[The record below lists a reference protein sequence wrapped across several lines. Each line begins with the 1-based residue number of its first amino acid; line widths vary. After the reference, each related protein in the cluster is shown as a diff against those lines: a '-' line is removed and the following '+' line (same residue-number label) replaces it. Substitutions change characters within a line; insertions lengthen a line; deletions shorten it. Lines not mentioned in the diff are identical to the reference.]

1 MTKDDVSSYRG
12 TDPYIFISY
21 SHADTDRVV
30 PIITRLQIDGYRIW
44 FDEGIEAGREWAVN
58 IVEHLN
64 ASTCV
69 VAFLTQNY
77 LNSENCMDEI
87 EHAKNKKTPTLIIY
101 LDDIDVPDWF
111 AMRHGRTQAIFCSH
125 YETEEKLFSLIY
137 EATILQKC
145 LKDSCDPELVIEDG
159 VLTEYKGNAE
169 YVVVPDG
176 VTAIGDCVFLLNKSL
191 REIHLPE
198 GVAHIGDAAFCTCE
212 NLETIN
218 LPKSLLYIGRDAFF
232 ACKKISQVELP
243 NNLTTIS
250 ENAFGFCIN
259 IRNLHI
265 PKRLRQL
272 SSDSFHGCTKLETIT
287 LDDESEAFDL
297 YDGCLYDILMKK
309 LYIVPGTKK
318 SVTFPDDI
326 KEIGCAFSGNDQIET
341 ILLPD
346 SIESIERF
354 AFSDCANLKSV
365 SLGENIHSIGTHA
378 FSNCKSLMSIT
389 VSAENPI
396 YRSENNCCIRRID
409 NVLLFG
415 CMNSIIIP
423 DGITAIADAAFYGCS
438 WLTDID
444 LPDSIIKIGKSA
456 FYKSGL
462 TRVAIPEHVES
473 IDNSAFDNCYY
484 LTYII
489 IPNNVKYIGNR
500 AFTGSDYTFEERYI
514 FCEAGQ
520 KPERWNRE
528 WTDDDSNVYWKD
540 EWNYDESGNPVV
552 Q

>member
-12 TDPYIFISY
+12 TAPYIFISY

-30 PIITRLQIDGYRIW
+30 PIITRLQTDGYRIW

-58 IVEHLN
+58 IVDHLN
-64 ASTCV
+64 TSTCV

-77 LNSENCMDEI
+77 LISENCMDEI
-87 EHAKNKKTPTLIIY
+87 EHAKNKKIPTLIIY
-101 LDDIDVPDWF
+101 LDDIDIPDWF

-125 YETEEKLFSLIY
+125 YETEEKLFSRIY

-159 VLTEYKGNAE
+159 VLTEYKGTAE

-176 VTAIGDCVFLLNKSL
+176 VTAIGDCVFWQNESL
-191 REIHLPE
+191 KEIHLPE
-198 GVAHIGDAAFCTCE
+198 GVAHIGNAAFCACE

-218 LPKSLLYIGRDAFF
+218 FPKSLLYIGKDAFF
-232 ACKKISQVELP
+232 ACEKLNRIDLP

-250 ENAFGFCIN
+250 ENAFGSCIN
-259 IRNLHI
+259 IQDLHI
-265 PKRLRQL
+265 PKRLHQL
-272 SSDSFHGCTKLETIT
+272 SSDSFHGCTKLKTIT
-287 LDDESEAFDL
+287 LDDESEVFDL

-318 SVTFPDDI
+318 SVTFPDGI
-326 KEIGCAFSGNDQIET
+326 KEIGRAFSGNDLIET

-346 SIESIERF
+346 SIESIENG
-354 AFSDCANLKSV
+354 AFSGCVNIKSI
-365 SLGENIHSIGTHA
+365 SLGKNILSIGTHA
-378 FSNCKSLMSIT
+378 FSNCERLMSIT

-396 YRSENNCCIRRID
+396 YRSEGDCCIRRID

-415 CMNSIIIP
+415 CMNSIIP
-423 DGITAIADAAFYGCS
+423 DGITEIADAAFYGCS

-456 FYKSGL
+456 FYESGL
-462 TRVAIPEHVES
+462 THVAIPKHVES
-473 IDNSAFDNCYY
+473 IDSCAFDNCDA

-489 IPNNVKYIGNR
+489 IPNSVKYVGDR

-514 FCEAGQ
+514 CCEAGQ
-520 KPERWNRE
+520 KPERWHRE

>member
-12 TDPYIFISY
+12 TAPYIFISY
-21 SHADTDRVV
+21 SHADTNRVV
-30 PIITRLQIDGYRIW
+30 PIITRLQTDGYRIW

-58 IVEHLN
+58 IVDHLN
-64 ASTCV
+64 TSTCV

-77 LNSENCMDEI
+77 LISENCMDEI
-87 EHAKNKKTPTLIIY
+87 EHAKNKKIPTLIIY
-101 LDDIDVPDWF
+101 LDDIDIPDWF

-125 YETEEKLFSLIY
+125 YETEEKLFSRIY

-145 LKDSCDPELVIEDG
+145 LKDSCDPELVIENG
-159 VLTEYKGNAE
+159 VLTEYKGTAE

-176 VTAIGDCVFLLNKSL
+176 VTAIGDCVFWQNESL
-191 REIHLPE
+191 KEIHLPE
-198 GVAHIGDAAFCTCE
+198 GVAHIGDAAFCACE

-218 LPKSLLYIGRDAFF
+218 FPKSLLYIGKDAFF
-232 ACKKISQVELP
+232 ACEKLNRIDLP

-250 ENAFGFCIN
+250 ENAFGSCIN
-259 IRNLHI
+259 IQDLHI
-265 PKRLRQL
+265 PKRLHQL
-272 SSDSFHGCTKLETIT
+272 SSDSFHGCTKLKTIT
-287 LDDESEAFDL
+287 LDDESEVFDL

-318 SVTFPDDI
+318 SVTFPDGI
-326 KEIGCAFSGNDQIET
+326 KEIGRAFSGNNLIET

-346 SIESIERF
+346 SIESIENG
-354 AFSDCANLKSV
+354 AFSGCVNIKSI
-365 SLGENIHSIGTHA
+365 SLGKNILSIGTHA
-378 FSNCKSLMSIT
+378 FSNCERLMSIT

-396 YRSENNCCIRRID
+396 YRSEGDCCIRRID

-415 CMNSIIIP
+415 CMNSIIP
-423 DGITAIADAAFYGCS
+423 DGIKEIADAAFYGCS

-456 FYKSGL
+456 FYESGL
-462 TRVAIPEHVES
+462 THVAIPKHVES
-473 IDNSAFDNCYY
+473 IGCCAFDNCDA

-489 IPNNVKYIGNR
+489 IPNSVKYVGNH

-514 FCEAGQ
+514 CCEAGQ
-520 KPERWNRE
+520 KPERWHRE

-540 EWNYDESGNPVV
+540 EWNYDESGTPVV